1 MPDSR
6 TWLFKPRFRQRA
18 FSWHGS
24 KTAIARLREATSEIK
39 GVARSDPITAAEG
52 FVVLAERLW
61 PALQDIDTSS
71 GALGNAVNTA
81 LDELLPI
88 FIAAPAERAT
98 RKRWLQRLYW
108 AVQEDGVQYL
118 CAIEDRWGEA
128 AVLPELMNAYADD
141 LLPLLR
147 RVWTLEPTGGY
158 VVGTSICLSSLLEA
172 GRYDELL
179 ALLHDA
185 RTKLWAWQRY
195 GAEAL
200 SRQGLWEAAIA
211 FAEGCKNPRLAPY
224 DDLRIDRFCEDILIR
239 AGRAD
244 QAYRRYGLHTVRAPT
259 YLATYRETVRRY
271 PDRDRRQVLLDLI
284 AARGER
290 GKWFAAAKAAAFLDI
305 ALECAGSVDAEPA
318 TLVRATR
325 DFSVK
330 EPRFAL
336 EVGLNA
342 LQHMIAGE
350 GFEPEPLLAY
360 QAADYCAAAA
370 ARIGLQEWT
379 RQKITEL
386 AMQPRPS
393 GETLIQRALTTW
405 LKGEN
410 QRPMRAITSESES
423 VGGRRTRLTWR
434 RR

>member
-1 MPDSR
+1 MSDSH

-18 FSWHGS
+18 FGWRGS

-52 FVVLAERLW
+52 FVLLAERLW

-71 GALGNAVNTA
+71 GALGKAVNTA

-88 FIAAPAERAT
+88 FISAPAERAT
-98 RKRWLQRLYW
+98 RKRWLQRLYR

-118 CAIEDRWGEA
+118 CAIEDRWGEV
-128 AVLPELMNAYADD
+128 AVFPELMNAYADD

-147 RVWTLEPTGGY
+147 RVWAQESTGGY

-172 GRYDELL
+172 ARYDELL
-179 ALLHDA
+179 ALLRDA

-211 FAEGCKNPRLAPY
+211 FAEGCKNPPLAPY
-224 DDLRIDRFCEDILIR
+224 DDRRIERFCEDILIR
-239 AGRAD
+239 TGRAD
-244 QAYRRYGLHTVRAPT
+244 QAYRQYGLHTVRAPT
-259 YLATYRETVRRY
+259 YLATYRETVYRY

-290 GKWFAAAKAAAFLDI
+290 GKWFAAAKTAGFLDI
-305 ALECAGSVDAEPA
+305 ALECARGADAELA
-318 TLVRATR
+318 TLVRAAR

-342 LQHMIAGE
+342 LQHMIAGD
-350 GFEPEPLLAY
+350 GFKPEPLLAS

-379 RQKITEL
+379 RQKFTEL
-386 AMQPRPS
+386 AMQPGPS
-393 GETLIQRALTTW
+393 GETLIQRALITW
-405 LKGEN
+405 LN
-410 QRPMRAITSESES
+410 SDSQRPMCAITSESVS
-423 VGGRRTRLTWR
+423 VGDLRTRPTWR